1 MEITPLQYI
10 NYSILFL
17 CTDFTFFSVNII
29 NNDATY
35 PIWIASV
42 SNSVLLVNKLILERK
57 GSNN

>member
-1 MEITPLQYI
+1 MP
-10 NYSILFL
+10 YSFFVLISL
-17 CTDFTFFSVNII
+17 FSVNII

-42 SNSVLLVNKLILERK
+42 SNPVVLVNKLILERK